1 MGIEIDIGKRI
12 KSYREA
18 AGLHQEDLARMCYV
32 SRQTVSN
39 WERNK
44 TLPDIGSLKV
54 IADAFGTT
62 VDALIGDGEPQ
73 IARRVFD
80 EARRVASLFFANH
93 GMMLLFYASQVI
105 VNANDTFATF
115 LLRQL
120 IPVFAGAWIV
130 ISLLYVRAVKTNKL
144 DSMDDILRFAE
155 PGLRT
160 STSSAA
166 AIGLFLIRHRTASCR
181 VYCMV
186 LLVCLF
192 QAQGLL
198 SPLTALIIVAFSA
211 ALPLISMRLNKT
223 S

>member
-80 EARRVASLFFANH
+80 EARRVASLFFADH
-93 GMMLLFYASQVI
+93 CMLLLFYASTAI

-120 IPVFAGAWIV
+120 LPVFAGAWIV
-130 ISLLYVRAVKTNKL
+130 IALLYVRAVKANKSL
-144 DSMDDILRFAE
+144 T
-155 PGLRT
+155 PWT
-160 STSSAA
+160 TSS
-166 AIGLFLIRHRTASCR
+166 G
-181 VYCMV
+181 
-186 LLVCLF
+186 
-192 QAQGLL
+192 
-198 SPLTALIIVAFSA
+198 SPSRA
-211 ALPLISMRLNKT
+211 
-223 S
+223 